1 MSKLDEYLRRS
12 REQANIWAE
21 EARVLHETVEGQSK
35 EAQQR
40 ARMASEFLEAVRQL
54 ERKVYG
60 VDRNGNSS
68 SKR

>member
-21 EARVLHETVEGQSK
+21 EARVLQETVEGHSK

-60 VDRNGNSS
+60 VDKNGDSS
-68 SKR
+68 PKG